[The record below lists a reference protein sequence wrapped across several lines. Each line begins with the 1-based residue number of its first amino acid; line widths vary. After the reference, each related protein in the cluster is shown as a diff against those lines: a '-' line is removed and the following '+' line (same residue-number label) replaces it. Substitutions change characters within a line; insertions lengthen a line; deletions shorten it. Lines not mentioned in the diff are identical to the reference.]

1 MFIFSLFFTL
11 FLDFITKIYSQTHF
25 ENKYEIFWDY
35 LYLEYIRNPWI
46 AFSLP
51 VQWLF
56 LKIVT
61 IILIVAISYYYS
73 YHEKKNIWTNLWYW
87 VLLWGALW
95 NAYERIV
102 YWSVTDFIGVKYF
115 SVFNLADSFIFIW
128 VFILIIL
135 NYAKWR
141 SESKWSKV

>member
-1 MFIFSLFFTL
+1 MFIASIFITVV
-11 FLDFITKIYSQTHF
+11 LDYITKIYAQSVFVERHQVLG
-25 ENKYEIFWDY
+25 DY
-35 LYLEYIRNPWI
+35 VYLEYLRNPWI

-51 VQWLF
+51 VQGLL
-56 LKIVT
+56 LKIIT
-61 IILIVAISYYYS
+61 IVLILWISYYYI
-73 YHEKKNIWTNLWYW
+73 YCEKKNLWTNLWYW

-115 SVFNLADSFIFIW
+115 SVFNFADSFIFIW

-141 SESKWSKV
+141 TESKWSKV

>member
-1 MFIFSLFFTL
+1 MFIFSLFLTL
-11 FLDFITKIYSQTHF
+11 FLDYITKIYAQIHF
-25 ENKYEIFWDY
+25 DERYQVFWDI
-35 LYLEYIRNPWI
+35 LYFEYIRNPWI

-51 VQWLF
+51 VQWLL
-56 LKIVT
+56 LKVVT
-61 IILIVAISYYYS
+61 IILILGISYYYI
-73 YHEKKNIWTNLWYW
+73 YCEKKNLWTNLWYW
-87 VLLWGALW
+87 VLLWWALW

-102 YWSVTDFIGVKYF
+102 YWSVTDFIAVKYF

-141 SESKWSKV
+141 TQSKWSKV